1 MQTNVHDDTL
11 YIGLDLGTT
20 TCKAAIYDSELR
32 CVGIAAEEYSLLTD
46 DHGYIEQDPEEWWQV
61 SCKTIRAA
69 LHKVATTLGY
79 VAEGASPIATES
91 ADSTSFADMTRRVR
105 AISISTQSISVL
117 PLDENMRPLANAISW
132 LDGRGAA
139 EVPTIT
145 SHFTIE
151 DIYRRTGKV
160 LRGGVYVL
168 TKLLW
173 WRTNE
178 PQIWNRI
185 RKIAFPLDYL
195 NLRMC
200 GRLATDHTIAG
211 GTMFHNLAAR
221 DWDYEILEKL
231 EISADILPELQDSGT
246 FVGEVSFAA
255 AREMGLAHDPD
266 TYAKHP
272 VSLMMG
278 GQDQKVAAYGAGIR
292 AESITLSMG
301 TSAASEMLIDVD
313 APSIIDTP
321 LFASMESLPAR
332 FCWLFPG
339 KQVME
344 TSIGTAGAAL
354 RWYRDACASHLN
366 YKQIDALAL
375 EVPIAP
381 RTIFLPLLSMPS
393 SETSA
398 CFTGLTLNSNIGAM
412 ARAVMEGV
420 VFEMKLRLETFP
432 GQDKASTLRL
442 FGGGGKSP
450 LWSQIMADIL
460 EKTIEVSEDSELALL
475 GAAQLAAGR
484 PYDWTGTGIKISTY
498 SPDSDSARLYRQKY
512 AYYKDLRNLL
522 K

>member
-1 MQTNVHDDTL
+1 MQTNVHDDAL

-46 DHGYIEQDPEEWWQV
+46 DRGYIEQDPEEWWQV
-61 SCKTIRAA
+61 SCKTVRAA
-69 LHKVATTLGY
+69 LHKASDTLY
-79 VAEGASPIATES
+79 SSAETNS
-91 ADSTSFADMTRRVR
+91 ADEFYLAETARRVQ
-105 AISISTQSISVL
+105 AVSVSSQSISVL

-132 LDGRGAA
+132 LDGRGGG

-178 PQIWNRI
+178 PLIWSRT

-200 GRLATDHTIAG
+200 GHLATDHTIAG

-255 AREMGLAHDPD
+255 AREMGLAYDPD
-266 TYAKHP
+266 VYAKQP

-313 APSIIDTP
+313 APSIIDTH
-321 LFASMESLPAR
+321 LFASMGSLPAR

-354 RWYRDACASHLN
+354 RWYRDNCASHLN

-381 RTIFLPLLSMPS
+381 RTVFLPLLSGNAG
-393 SETSA
+393 TSA
-398 CFTGLTLNSNIGAM
+398 CFTGLTLNSDVGAM

-420 VFEMKLRLETFP
+420 VFEMKLKLETFP
-432 GQDKASTLRL
+432 GQDEASTLRL

-484 PYDWTGTGIKISTY
+484 PYDWSGTGIKISTY
-498 SPDSDSARLYRQKY
+498 RPDSDNTRLYRQKY

-522 K
+522 KM